1 KQLALE
7 KKKAKGSPAVTTP
20 TKLSAYELSKE
31 RKRVVDQVSQAEDAV
46 HKLEERLKEIE
57 TALATPTVT
66 DDVMRLSKEHG
77 EVQIAIHNALEAW
90 EKVVSYAHSLGVE
103 V

>member
-1 KQLALE
+1 
-7 KKKAKGSPAVTTP
+7 
-20 TKLSAYELSKE
+20 
-31 RKRVVDQVSQAEDAV
+31 VVDQVAQAEDAV

-77 EVQIAIHNALEAW
+77 EVQIAIHKALEAW